1 VNLTGKDPLQQRL
14 EIANWVVLAV
24 FVLAG
29 ALIFSLKFTLG
40 VLLGGLISIVNYH
53 WLCRDV
59 KKVFAHLTDRA
70 KSRIMFKYYIRFG
83 ITAVALYFI
92 VSSGIV
98 EVVGLLIGLSTVIVN
113 IVITAVMALSK
124 KIALRRSI
132 RRCTVCLSCN

>member
-1 VNLTGKDPLQQRL
+1 MNLTGKDPLQQRL

-83 ITAVALYFI
+83 VTAVALYFI

-98 EVVGLLIGLSTVIVN
+98 DVVGLLIGLSTVIVN

-124 KIALRRSI
+124 KN
-132 RRCTVCLSCN
+132 CVEEVN

>member
-83 ITAVALYFI
+83 VTAVALYFI

-98 EVVGLLIGLSTVIVN
+98 DVVGLLIGLSTVIVN

-124 KIALRRSI
+124 KN
-132 RRCTVCLSCN
+132 CVEEVN

>member
-1 VNLTGKDPLQQRL
+1 MNLTGKDPLQQRL

-24 FVLAG
+24 FVIAG

-53 WLCRDV
+53 WLCWDV

-124 KIALRRSI
+124 KN
-132 RRCTVCLSCN
+132 CVEEVN

>member
-14 EIANWVVLAV
+14 EIANWVVLVV

-83 ITAVALYFI
+83 VTAVALYFI

-98 EVVGLLIGLSTVIVN
+98 DVVGLLIGLSTVIVN

-124 KIALRRSI
+124 KN
-132 RRCTVCLSCN
+132 CVEEVN

>member
-1 VNLTGKDPLQQRL
+1 MNLTGKDPLQQRL

-98 EVVGLLIGLSTVIVN
+98 DVVGLLIGLSTVIVN

-124 KIALRRSI
+124 KN
-132 RRCTVCLSCN
+132 CVEEVN

>member
-1 VNLTGKDPLQQRL
+1 MNLTGKDPLQQRL

-83 ITAVALYFI
+83 VTAVALYFI

-124 KIALRRSI
+124 KN
-132 RRCTVCLSCN
+132 CVEEVN

>member
-1 VNLTGKDPLQQRL
+1 MNLTGKDPLQQRL
-14 EIANWVVLAV
+14 EIANWVVLVV

-83 ITAVALYFI
+83 VTAVALYFI

-98 EVVGLLIGLSTVIVN
+98 DVVGLLIGLSTVIVN

-124 KIALRRSI
+124 KN
-132 RRCTVCLSCN
+132 CVEEVN

>member
-1 VNLTGKDPLQQRL
+1 MNLTGKDPLQQRL
-14 EIANWVVLAV
+14 EIANWVVLVV

-124 KIALRRSI
+124 KN
-132 RRCTVCLSCN
+132 CVEEVN

>member
-14 EIANWVVLAV
+14 EIANWVVLVV

-92 VSSGIV
+92 VSSGTV

-124 KIALRRSI
+124 KN
-132 RRCTVCLSCN
+132 CVEEVN